1 MITYKA
7 CPVCE
12 SETITDCFVAEDYTV
27 SHEIFSVWECS
38 NCTHL
43 FTQNIPAQNE
53 IGKYYKS
60 ENYISHTDTQTG
72 VINRLYHLVRKKTL
86 NGKLHLIQKETDKQT
101 GKILDIGC
109 GTGAFLHHMKIA
121 GWESTGLEPDE
132 AARQKAK
139 ELYNIS
145 PQPSK
150 ELFNLPHHTYDA
162 ITMWHV
168 LEHVHQLHGY
178 VAQLK
183 NLITESGSIFIAV
196 PNYTSYDAQ
205 QYGNAWAAYDVP
217 RHLYHFSPASM
228 KNLVEQHGLT
238 IKKIK
243 PMWFDS
249 FYVSMLSEKYKYG
262 KSNLLK
268 AFFIGFIS
276 NLKTILNKEKCS
288 SLIYVVG

>member
-72 VINRLYHLVRKKTL
+72 IINRLYHLVRKKTL

-132 AARQKAK
+132 TARKKQQSCII
-139 ELYNIS
+139 LIHSLQMNYSIC
-145 PQPSK
+145 PIIHTM
-150 ELFNLPHHTYDA
+150 LLPCG
-162 ITMWHV
+162 MCW
-168 LEHVHQLHGY
+168 
-178 VAQLK
+178 
-183 NLITESGSIFIAV
+183 SMC
-196 PNYTSYDAQ
+196 TSCMD
-205 QYGNAWAAYDVP
+205 
-217 RHLYHFSPASM
+217 M
-228 KNLVEQHGLT
+228 
-238 IKKIK
+238 
-243 PMWFDS
+243 
-249 FYVSMLSEKYKYG
+249 
-262 KSNLLK
+262 
-268 AFFIGFIS
+268 
-276 NLKTILNKEKCS
+276 
-288 SLIYVVG
+288 